1 MTDRDVYDH
10 VRLTGIDHP
19 DGIYRVVGVRD
30 DEVTVLRVGDADG
43 RRVHSG
49 EVRTFDA
56 DELEAATSA
65 PNPDGNR
72 PLGAT
77 VRAALTMPYW
87 VGRAFVQ
94 QLLTRP
100 GLSALAVGLLLV
112 GVVGGQTGQI
122 PESVEIGM
130 VLVGGLALAYLGS
143 GRSS

>member
-1 MTDRDVYDH
+1 MTDLDVYDH
-10 VRLTGIDHP
+10 VRLTGTDHP
-19 DGIYRVVGVRD
+19 DGVYRVVGVRD
-30 DEVTVLRVGDADG
+30 AEVTVLRVGDADG
-43 RRVHSG
+43 QRVHSG
-49 EVRTFDA
+49 ELGTLGV

-72 PLGAT
+72 PLRAT

-94 QLLTRP
+94 QLLARP
-100 GLSALAVGLLLV
+100 GLSALAVSLVLV

-122 PESVEIGM
+122 PGGIESGM
-130 VLVGGLALAYLGS
+130 ILVGGLALAYLGS